1 MIPRKTR
8 TKLIGLGLA
17 ISCALSASMIAPA
30 RADNK
35 AQEVIKQVRA
45 AIGGDSKLD
54 SIASLEM
61 SGKLTRSLGGKSV
74 TSDLTLSV
82 LLPDKFKRVEVAS
95 GGAVEYTRTVAM
107 DGDEGWVDL
116 SSPNGFGPKGA
127 YMKSAAGK
135 GNETDAQKAQV
146 DAVRVDFARLLIG
159 LLLAAPSAYPVEFKH
174 AGEAQ
179 MDKTQVDLLDATG
192 PGQFAVRLF
201 IDKQVH
207 HPVLMT
213 YDAPARTG
221 AAAGGNQGDKAAAK
235 PELQKVQVLL
245 ADYRPED
252 GILLPHQIT
261 RAAAGQTF
269 EDLLIAKYK
278 INPSLKPQ
286 SFKKK

>member
-17 ISCALSASMIAPA
+17 ISSALTPSMIAPA

-61 SGKLTRSLGGKSV
+61 SGKLTRNLGDKSV

-116 SSPNGFGPKGA
+116 SSPNGFGPKGP
-127 YMKSAAGK
+127 YMKQAAGK
-135 GNETDAQKAQV
+135 GNETDAQKAQI

-159 LLLAAPSAYPVEFKH
+159 LLLAAPSAYPVEFKY
-174 AGEAQ
+174 AGDAQ

-201 IDKQVH
+201 IDKQMH

-235 PELQKVQVLL
+235 PVLQKVQVLL

-261 RAAAGQTF
+261 RATAGQTF
-269 EDLLIAKYK
+269 EDLLVAKYK
-278 INPSLKPQ
+278 INLSLKPQ